1 MELQQ
6 ECAQGVTVAGNVVLS
21 APAAV
26 SGSGVYVG
34 GSLLGREWLTF
45 VASGGA
51 AVAVDGVCSETWPLA
66 AVHAVGSIWEGDVEI
81 HSAEGGSST
90 LWPVDTDSH
99 SSAEAVEAARR
110 AVQPPPR
117 TFVVAFAEQAEA
129 GDTTVDL
136 SRLPA
141 HHPDDGR
148 GVMCHG
154 ILVLVRPD
162 EGTSVTLVGERPA
175 SCCPLTLVVDG
186 DAAVGS
192 PGAPRAASS
201 GAVVVL
207 GTLSV
212 RAPWDH
218 SGHVYA
224 GNLSV
229 ASSLRVDVAPDWRAR
244 PLAGLTKPVVVA
256 LDEP

>member
-1 MELQQ
+1 
-6 ECAQGVTVAGNVVLS
+6 
-21 APAAV
+21 
-26 SGSGVYVG
+26 
-34 GSLLGREWLTF
+34 
-45 VASGGA
+45 
-51 AVAVDGVCSETWPLA
+51 
-66 AVHAVGSIWEGDVEI
+66 
-81 HSAEGGSST
+81 
-90 LWPVDTDSH
+90 
-99 SSAEAVEAARR
+99 
-110 AVQPPPR
+110 VQPPQR
-117 TFVVAFAEQAEA
+117 TFVVAFAEHAQA
-129 GDTTVDL
+129 GDTTADL

-148 GVMCHG
+148 GVTCQG
-154 ILVLVRPD
+154 ILVLVRPG

-175 SCCPLTLVVDG
+175 SSCPLTLVVDG

-192 PGAPRAASS
+192 PGAPRTTSS

-229 ASSLRVDVAPDWRAR
+229 ASSMRVDVAPDWRAR
-244 PLAGLTKPVVVA
+244 PLAGLTRPVVVA
-256 LDEP
+256 LDES